1 MKNLDKLTKRELI
14 KILKTILKDHPEY
27 FSLIK
32 ETKIT
37 TLNPKKVLRAIEKEV
52 ANHTGSVLKAYQV
65 YQGYKINDS
74 KSKSLMR
81 IAYEFA
87 GYLFE
92 EIDAYGGEPRE
103 ELVDIALEVFE
114 DACCLACEYKDAS
127 IVNSLYESLHS
138 SIYNDDIIEEFH
150 DVMSYCGGFEL
161 LDDWTLIDKQD
172 SLDNASCINW
182 EI

>member
-1 MKNLDKLTKRELI
+1 MKNLDKLSKNELI

-37 TLNPKKVLRAIEKEV
+37 TVNPEKVLKDIEKEV
-52 ANHTGSVLKAYQV
+52 ANHTGSVLKAYQI
-65 YQGYKINDS
+65 YQDYKINDS
-74 KSKSLMR
+74 KSKSFME

-114 DACCLACEYKDAS
+114 DACCLACEYKDAVK
-127 IVNSLYESLHS
+127 INSLYESLHS
-138 SIYNDDIIEEFH
+138 SIYTDDIVEAFH
-150 DVMSYCGGFEL
+150 DVMSYCGCFEL
-161 LDDWTLIDKQD
+161 LDD
-172 SLDNASCINW
+172 
-182 EI
+182 

>member
-14 KILKTILKDHPEY
+14 KILKMILKDHPEY

-37 TLNPKKVLRAIEKEV
+37 TVNPDKVLKAIEKEI

-74 KSKSLMR
+74 KSKSFME

-87 GYLFE
+87 GHLFG
-92 EIDAYGGEPRE
+92 EIDLYGGEPTE
-103 ELVDIALEVFE
+103 ELLDIALEVFE
-114 DACCLACEYKDAS
+114 DACCLAAEHKDAS
-127 IVNSLYESLHS
+127 MINSLYESLHS
-138 SIYNDDIIEEFH
+138 SIYNNDIIEEFH

-161 LDDWTLIDKQD
+161 LDD
-172 SLDNASCINW
+172 
-182 EI
+182 

>member
-1 MKNLDKLTKRELI
+1 MKNLDKLTKNELV

-32 ETKIT
+32 ETKIKT
-37 TLNPKKVLRAIEKEV
+37 VNPEKVLKAIEKEV
-52 ANHTGSVLKAYQV
+52 ANHTGSVLKAYQI

-74 KSKSLMR
+74 KSKSFMG

-87 GYLFE
+87 GHLFV
-92 EIDAYGGEPRE
+92 EIDLYGGKPTE

-114 DACCLACEYKDAS
+114 DACSLAVEYMDTS

-161 LDDWTLIDKQD
+161 LDD
-172 SLDNASCINW
+172 
-182 EI
+182 